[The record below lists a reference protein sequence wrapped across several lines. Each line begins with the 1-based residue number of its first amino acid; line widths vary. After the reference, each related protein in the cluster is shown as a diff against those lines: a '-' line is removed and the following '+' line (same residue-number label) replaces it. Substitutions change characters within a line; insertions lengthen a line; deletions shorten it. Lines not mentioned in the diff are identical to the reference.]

1 MEKSKKGYFLSFPN
15 RSSFS
20 LLSPPLSTPGTQAIS
35 KYALVTSLQSMQMNR
50 FSIQRM
56 GYFSC
61 FLTIFLRHD
70 LGNFIPR
77 ERERG
82 GGRVGLGIQGRTMF
96 YTGRFCPEVKPLT
109 LLYTIFV
116 GKGTFFVYLLVRVY

>member
-1 MEKSKKGYFLSFPN
+1 
-15 RSSFS
+15 
-20 LLSPPLSTPGTQAIS
+20 
-35 KYALVTSLQSMQMNR
+35 MQMNG
-50 FSIQRM
+50 FSLKQM

-61 FLTIFLRHD
+61 FRTMFVRHD

-82 GGRVGLGIQGRTMF
+82 RERGREREKAGRGGGGGVGLGIQGRTKF
-96 YTGRFCPEVKPLT
+96 YTGRLWPEVKPLT
-109 LLYTIFV
+109 LLYPIFV

>member
-1 MEKSKKGYFLSFPN
+1 
-15 RSSFS
+15 
-20 LLSPPLSTPGTQAIS
+20 
-35 KYALVTSLQSMQMNR
+35 MQMNG
-50 FSIQRM
+50 FSLKQM

-61 FLTIFLRHD
+61 FRTMFVRHD

-82 GGRVGLGIQGRTMF
+82 RERGREREKAGRGGGVGLGIQGRTKF
-96 YTGRFCPEVKPLT
+96 YTGRLWPEVKPLT
-109 LLYTIFV
+109 LLYPIFV